1 MNMNLP
7 GSSDDLA
14 EWCISGAEG
23 PRYFVVAKLSVLK
36 KEDLFCLLNNFRTSW
51 LVALNG
57 MHVAS
62 DLVGDIHVGWESFHA
77 QVPDILLKFAQ
88 DHDAVL
94 IRNFE
99 KTMLWKM
106 ACWQ

>member
-1 MNMNLP
+1 MNLP